1 MDAKKKKIFMP
12 IMEIGAGHKAPANSV
27 KDAIEALF
35 PGKYQ
40 IDIVDFGKES
50 GALKEDEGLKK
61 GWDYIL
67 GHTFIGKVG
76 YVLIELFRLYPDRY
90 VNLFLKDF
98 KKKGMEYI
106 RNYQPDIVFSPHFFC
121 TSIAAMA
128 RDKFKMPFQ
137 VIGYDTDPFDG
148 YSWWVNRKADI
159 MMTASIEAKAK
170 MIHRGMKKT
179 KVLIYPFPIN
189 NKFLQIKRSREEIQ
203 KEYGIDP
210 SKKTILSSAGGQGIG
225 KNTVYAKE
233 LVKRNIPVNIILVC
247 GKNEK
252 LKAEMDQ
259 FRKDNPSAANLI
271 PLGFSTNMNE
281 LHLASDITMGKA
293 GASATFETLLM
304 KKPVIFT
311 DWASYNEKPNLD
323 YCVKNHLGW
332 HAKSL
337 KGFMKIIDRVLNT
350 GILEK
355 YIGNIEKLNLK
366 SGADDIARFLD
377 DKLK

>member
-1 MDAKKKKIFMP
+1 MDKKKIFMP

-27 KDAIEALF
+27 KDAIESLY
-35 PGKYQ
+35 PGQFQ

-50 GALKEDEGLKK
+50 GALKEDQELKS

-67 GHTFIGKVG
+67 GHTFLGKVG
-76 YVLIELFRLYPDRY
+76 YVIIEIFRLYPDRY
-90 VNLFLKDF
+90 VNIALRDF

-106 RNYQPDIVFSPHFFC
+106 RNYKPDIVFSPHFFC
-121 TSIAAMA
+121 TSIAVMA

-148 YSWWVNRKADI
+148 YTWWVNRKADI
-159 MMTASIEAKAK
+159 MMVASLEAKTK
-170 MIHRGMKKT
+170 MIHRGMPKNK
-179 KVLIYPFPIN
+179 IMIFPFPIN
-189 NKFLQIKRSREEIQ
+189 NKFLQITKTRGELQ
-203 KEYGIDP
+203 KEYSIDP

-225 KNTVYAKE
+225 KNTVFAKE
-233 LVKRNIPVNIILVC
+233 LVKKNIPVNIILVC

-252 LKAEMDQ
+252 LKAEMEK
-259 FRKDNPSAANLI
+259 FKTDNPSQANLI

-281 LHLASDITMGKA
+281 LHLVSDITMGKA

-311 DWASYNEKPNLD
+311 DWAGYNEKPNLD
-323 YCVKNHLGW
+323 FCVKNHLGW
-332 HAKSL
+332 HAKSIR
-337 KGFMKIIDRVLNT
+337 GFLSIIDSVLHT

-355 YIGNIEKLNLK
+355 YVSNIEKLDFR
-366 SGADDIARFLD
+366 SGANDIAKFVVE
-377 DKLK
+377 KLK

>member
-1 MDAKKKKIFMP
+1 MEKKKIFMP

-35 PGKYQ
+35 PGQYQ

-50 GALKEDEGLKK
+50 GATKEDTSLKQ

-67 GHTFIGKVG
+67 GHTFLGKIG
-76 YVLIELFRLYPDRY
+76 YVLIEVLRLYPDRY
-90 VNLFLKDF
+90 VNFFLKDF
-98 KKKGMEYI
+98 RKKGIEYI
-106 RNYQPDIVFSPHFFC
+106 RNYKPDIVFSPHFFC

-128 RDKFKMPFQ
+128 RDKLKMPFK

-148 YSWWVNRKADI
+148 YTWWVNRKADI
-159 MMTASIEAKAK
+159 MAVASFEAKTK
-170 MIHRGMKKT
+170 MIHRGMPKK
-179 KVLIYPFPIN
+179 KIVILPFPIN
-189 NKFLQIKRSREEIQ
+189 NKFLQVTKTREELQ
-203 KEYGIDP
+203 KQYNIDP
-210 SKKTILSSAGGQGIG
+210 SMKTVLSSAGGQGIG
-225 KNTVYAKE
+225 KNTAYAKE
-233 LVKRNIPVNIILVC
+233 LVKRNYPFNIILVC

-252 LKAEMDQ
+252 LKAEMEK
-259 FRKDNPSAANLI
+259 FKADNPSKTNLI

-281 LHLASDITMGKA
+281 LHLVSDLTMGKA

-311 DWASYNEKPNLD
+311 DWASYNEKPNLK

-332 HAKSL
+332 YARNLKSFL
-337 KGFMKIIDRVLNT
+337 EIVDSIRDT

-355 YIGNIEKLNLK
+355 YRENIEKLNYK
-366 SGADDIARFLD
+366 SGSDEIARFIVDQLG
-377 DKLK
+377 K